1 MSDLYKRKLG
11 KRSHSTR
18 TDHSAIFNEALR
30 TAMETADATA
40 PKRRRGRPRKLP
52 DLQDQQQQA
61 CVVTTAPKR
70 QRGRPKKQA
79 TAPLLSPPD
88 AKQLL
93 KKRKKLQD
101 KRPFKKNWRSC
112 GEDCV
117 NCNNPPCRSCKNCL
131 WKKKCLK
138 R

>member
-1 MSDLYKRKLG
+1 MSDFYKRQLR

-18 TDHSAIFNEALR
+18 TDHLPIFNEASR
-30 TAMETADATA
+30 TATETADATPA
-40 PKRRRGRPRKLP
+40 KRRRGRPKKLP

-61 CVVTTAPKR
+61 CVVATAPKR

-79 TAPLLSPPD
+79 TAPLLSAPD
-88 AKQLL
+88 VKQLL

-101 KRPFKKNWRSC
+101 KRQSKKNWRRC
-112 GEDCV
+112 GKDCV
-117 NCNNPPCRSCKNCL
+117 YCNSPPCRSCKNCL